1 MIMGSDRL
9 SVKER
14 AALFALL
21 AEARQLSNP
30 EFEERVGF
38 RLDGADRRRLND
50 LKLVKSDRQ
59 PGRAYVHELTAAGRE
74 WCANELSV
82 GPDGHGTSMERA
94 LYAILGG
101 LDRYLRRTGQSLSDV
116 FNNDHHAALL
126 SAEADVNS
134 RIKAVYRELAQEPG
148 DFVRLHELRMK
159 LPDISRA
166 DLDFALDNM
175 YQDQQINLVAQANQE
190 ALSDADRESAL
201 LIGGSRKHRI
211 SIERL

>member
-1 MIMGSDRL
+1 
-9 SVKER
+9 
-14 AALFALL
+14 
-21 AEARQLSNP
+21 
-30 EFEERVGF
+30 
-38 RLDGADRRRLND
+38 
-50 LKLVKSDRQ
+50 
-59 PGRAYVHELTAAGRE
+59 
-74 WCANELSV
+74 
-82 GPDGHGTSMERA
+82 MERT
-94 LYAILGG
+94 LYAILRG
-101 LDRYLRRTGQSLSDV
+101 LDRYLQRTEQSLSDV
-116 FNNDHHAALL
+116 FNNDQPAALL

-134 RIKAVYRELAQEPG
+134 RIKAVYRELVQELG

-166 DLDFALDNM
+166 DLDSALDNM